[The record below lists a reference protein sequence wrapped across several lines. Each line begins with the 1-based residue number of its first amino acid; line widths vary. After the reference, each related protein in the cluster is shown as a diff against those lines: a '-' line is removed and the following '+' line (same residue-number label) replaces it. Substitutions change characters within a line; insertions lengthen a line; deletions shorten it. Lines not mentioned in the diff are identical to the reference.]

1 MLLTDQ
7 DIAQMLKEKLDVKEL
22 KVIDLKG
29 GNHWQVNITASDFNS
44 LNRVKREQLVQKV
57 LAGPL
62 ADETIHALV
71 IKAKGTEEN
80 LP

>member
-1 MLLTDQ
+1 MLLREN
-7 DIAQMLKEKLDVKEL
+7 DIAEMLKEKLDVQEIE
-22 KVIDLKG
+22 VIDLKG

-44 LNRVKREQLVQKV
+44 LNRVKREQLIQKV

-71 IKAKGTEEN
+71 IKAKGTNE
-80 LP
+80 

>member
-1 MLLTDQ
+1 MQLKDN
-7 DIAQMLKEKLDVKEL
+7 DIAQMLKEKLDVKEI

-29 GNHWQVNITASDFNS
+29 GNHWQVNITASNFDG

-57 LAGPL
+57 LADPL

-71 IKAKGTEEN
+71 IKARGTKD
-80 LP
+80 

>member
-1 MLLTDQ
+1 MLLREN
-7 DIAQMLKEKLDVKEL
+7 DIAEMLKEKLDVQEIE
-22 KVIDLKG
+22 VIDLKG

-44 LNRVKREQLVQKV
+44 LNRVKREQLIQRV

-71 IKAKGTEEN
+71 IKAKGTNE
-80 LP
+80 

>member
-1 MLLTDQ
+1 MLLREN
-7 DIAQMLKEKLDVKEL
+7 DIADMLKEKLDVQEIE
-22 KVIDLKG
+22 VIDLKG

-44 LNRVKREQLVQKV
+44 LNRVKREQLIQRV

-71 IKAKGTEEN
+71 IKAKGTNE
-80 LP
+80 

>member
-1 MLLTDQ
+1 MLLRDN
-7 DIAQMLKEKLDVKEL
+7 DIANMLKEKLDVQAVE
-22 KVIDLKG
+22 VIDLKG
-29 GNHWQVNITASDFNS
+29 GNHWQVNIVASDFNE

-71 IKAKGTEEN
+71 IKAKGTNE
-80 LP
+80 

>member
-1 MLLTDQ
+1 MLLRDN
-7 DIAQMLKEKLDVKEL
+7 DIADMLKEKLDVKSVE
-22 KVIDLKG
+22 VIDLKG
-29 GNHWQVNITASDFNS
+29 GNHWQVNITASDFDG

-71 IKAKGTEEN
+71 IKASGVN
-80 LP
+80 D